1 MISKKTLVQQYEKYM
16 DAIKQDDGNN
26 LVLNFSKFTAWLSS
40 KCEDSKLWNAL
51 ELACI
56 NNALVQIKKK
66 NIMLKYIA
74 WNWNHDA
81 VQEFYRLLKL
91 IKSVPYEVNEEQYMV
106 NEARLFKLIDD
117 QEDPALQLF
126 LYLKH
131 YEKPDGKRLYESSK
145 DVVEKLLVA
154 ASDEE
159 IDEILNPEEKQAEM
173 AIPHTDSEELEEAL
187 VGSFSDALDNLPF

>member
-1 MISKKTLVQQYEKYM
+1 MISKKTLVQQYEKYL
-16 DAIKQDDGNN
+16 DAIKQGDGNN
-26 LVLNFSKFTAWLSS
+26 LILNFSKFTAWLSS

-51 ELACI
+51 ELAAI
-56 NNALVQIKKK
+56 NNAIVQIKKK

-74 WNWNHDA
+74 WKWNHEA
-81 VQEFYRLLKL
+81 VQECYRLLK
-91 IKSVPYEVNEEQYMV
+91 IIETVPYEVNEEQYMV

-126 LYLKH
+126 LYLRH

-159 IDEILNPEEKQAEM
+159 IDEILHPGEKQAETST
-173 AIPHTDSEELEEAL
+173 PHTESEVLEEA
-187 VGSFSDALDNLPF
+187 VAAIPAVEV